1 MWKTVI
7 SQRETETST
16 GQVCGPQCFPLQYLL
31 LVSNNKTY
39 STHYQVAWCQINKGK
54 NAVKGCRLLTPIS
67 RQLIYCVRWWE
78 QWMVKNLDRS
88 SFFFIY
94 SGDRSRSSD
103 RRGHT
108 EIQARAR
115 EAGKKPGQVFV
126 LTPSLIN

>member
-31 LVSNNKTY
+31 LVSNIKTY

-88 SFFFIY
+88 SFFLSIREIPVVGPAGAH
-94 SGDRSRSSD
+94 GDSSTGT
-103 RRGHT
+103 RGWK
-108 EIQARAR
+108 EAR
-115 EAGKKPGQVFV
+115 PGICFDA
-126 LTPSLIN
+126 LFN

>member
-67 RQLIYCVRWWE
+67 RQLTDVLRALVGAVDGE
-78 QWMVKNLDRS
+78 KLGPFLV
-88 SFFFIY
+88 FFIY
-94 SGDRSRSSD
+94 SRDPGRRTGGGTRRFKHGHARLERS
-103 RRGHT
+103 
-108 EIQARAR
+108 QARYL
-115 EAGKKPGQVFV
+115 F
-126 LTPSLIN
+126 